1 MNPTPI
7 TPATKPF
14 CQEGLT
20 GPAWWA
26 YWYFTL
32 FAVLSM
38 VMGGGIGG
46 CASSNRPTPSQCDSA
61 YQTAVIACNAFV
73 HDAQKQAQCL
83 AAADAGKLV
92 CLVWANSGGQDQTRG
107 AKSVGVKEQKLAEVY
122 DLVKDGKMS
131 GDAAREYIFGKS

>member
-1 MNPTPI
+1 MDPTPI

-46 CASSNRPTPSQCDSA
+46 CSSANRPTPSQCDSG
-61 YQTAVIACNAFV
+61 YSIAVVACNAFV
-73 HDAQKQAQCL
+73 SKPDKQAQCL
-83 AAADAGKLV
+83 AAADAAHLV
-92 CLVWANSGGQDQTRG
+92 CLVWANTGTQDEARG
-107 AKSVGVKEQKLAEVY
+107 AKTAGVTERKLAEVY

-131 GDAAREYIFGKS
+131 GDAAREYIFGKT